1 MLRTF
6 RLSVSRNLRFFHVRR
21 NGVNALAK
29 NGASDAIA
37 LLQSM
42 QVKLH
47 SRGLNRL
54 PQRSD
59 FTEAEIVQIKAH
71 LGAFPRAL
79 EAAGLKPRDPAAA
92 ERKQAKRIAQK
103 RRRTAA
109 KIRQQEK
116 DTPAPPQPEEGEPS

>member
-1 MLRTF
+1 M
-6 RLSVSRNLRFFHVRR
+6 
-21 NGVNALAK
+21 AK

-42 QVKLH
+42 QAKLH

-79 EAAGLKPRDPAAA
+79 EAAGLKPHDPAAA
-92 ERKQAKRIAQK
+92 ERKQEK